1 MFFVFPRIPLFCPS
15 SGSTPIFSFT
25 KEQNRYD
32 IIPPMGLMDNLKQ
45 LGDLKKMRDQAMEV
59 QKKLAGIKITVE
71 HRGVTVV
78 MTADQ
83 KVVSISGE
91 SDFGKITEAVNEAL
105 KQSQKV
111 AADEMKPMMGGL
123 GLPGM

>member
-1 MFFVFPRIPLFCPS
+1 
-15 SGSTPIFSFT
+15 
-25 KEQNRYD
+25 
-32 IIPPMGLMDNLKQ
+32 MGLMDNLKQ

-59 QKKLAGIKITVE
+59 QKTLAAIKITVE
-71 HRGVTVV
+71 HQGVTVV

-91 SDFGKITEAVNEAL
+91 PDLQKVTHAVNEAL

-111 AADEMKPMMGGL
+111 AAEEMRPMMGGM
-123 GLPGM
+123 GLPGV

>member
-1 MFFVFPRIPLFCPS
+1 
-15 SGSTPIFSFT
+15 
-25 KEQNRYD
+25 
-32 IIPPMGLMDNLKQ
+32 MDSMKQ

-59 QKKLAGIKITVE
+59 QKKLAQIKITVE
-71 HRGVTVV
+71 HKGVTVV

-83 KVVSISGE
+83 KVVSIDGE
-91 SDFGKITEAVNEAL
+91 QNFDKITEAVNEAL

-111 AADEMKPMMGGL
+111 AAEEMKSLMGGM

>member
-1 MFFVFPRIPLFCPS
+1 
-15 SGSTPIFSFT
+15 
-25 KEQNRYD
+25 
-32 IIPPMGLMDNLKQ
+32 MGIMDNLKQ

-71 HRGVTVV
+71 HKGVTVV

-83 KVVSISGE
+83 KVVSIDGE
-91 SDFGKITEAVNEAL
+91 LDHQKITEAINEAL

-111 AADEMKPMMGGL
+111 AAEEMKSLMGGM

>member
-1 MFFVFPRIPLFCPS
+1 MWWRPCYNLF
-15 SGSTPIFSFT
+15 
-25 KEQNRYD
+25 
-32 IIPPMGLMDNLKQ
+32 MGIMDNLKQ
-45 LGDLKKMRDQAMEV
+45 LGDLKKMRDQAMEI

-71 HRGVTVV
+71 HKGVTVV

-83 KVVSISGE
+83 KVVSISGVA
-91 SDFGKITEAVNEAL
+91 DFEKITEAVNEAL

-123 GLPGM
+123 GIPGVG

>member
-1 MFFVFPRIPLFCPS
+1 
-15 SGSTPIFSFT
+15 
-25 KEQNRYD
+25 
-32 IIPPMGLMDNLKQ
+32 MGVLDNLKQ
-45 LGDLKKMRDQAMEV
+45 LGDLKKMRDQAMEI
-59 QKKLAGIKITVE
+59 QKKLADIKITVE
-71 HRGVTVV
+71 HQGVTVV

-91 SDFGKITEAVNEAL
+91 PDLQKVTHAVNEAL

-111 AADEMKPMMGGL
+111 AAQEMQGMMGG

>member
-1 MFFVFPRIPLFCPS
+1 MFDS
-15 SGSTPIFSFT
+15 
-25 KEQNRYD
+25 
-32 IIPPMGLMDNLKQ
+32 LKQ

-71 HRGVTVV
+71 HKGVIVV

-83 KVVSISGE
+83 KVVSISG
-91 SDFGKITEAVNEAL
+91 DNDLDKVAEAINEAL
-105 KQSQKV
+105 KESQKV
-111 AADEMKPMMGGL
+111 AAEEMKGLMGGM

>member
-1 MFFVFPRIPLFCPS
+1 
-15 SGSTPIFSFT
+15 
-25 KEQNRYD
+25 
-32 IIPPMGLMDNLKQ
+32 MGMLDGLKQ
-45 LGDLKKMRDQAMEV
+45 LGDLKKMRDSAMEI

-71 HRGVTVV
+71 HKGVIVV

-83 KVVSISGE
+83 KLVSISGE
-91 SDFGKITEAVNEAL
+91 QDFEKITEAVNEAL

>member
-1 MFFVFPRIPLFCPS
+1 
-15 SGSTPIFSFT
+15 
-25 KEQNRYD
+25 
-32 IIPPMGLMDNLKQ
+32 MGLMDGIKQ

-59 QKKLAGIKITVE
+59 QKKLSGIKITVE

-91 SDFGKITEAVNEAL
+91 LDHQKITEAVNEAL
-105 KQSQKV
+105 KQSQKQ
-111 AADEMKPMMGGL
+111 AAEEMKSLMGGM
-123 GLPGM
+123 PGM

>member
-1 MFFVFPRIPLFCPS
+1 
-15 SGSTPIFSFT
+15 
-25 KEQNRYD
+25 
-32 IIPPMGLMDNLKQ
+32 MGLMDNLKQ

-59 QKKLAGIKITVE
+59 QKKLACIKITVE
-71 HRGVTVV
+71 HKGVTVV

-91 SDFGKITEAVNEAL
+91 SDFWKITEAVNEAL

-123 GLPGM
+123 GIPGM

>member
-1 MFFVFPRIPLFCPS
+1 
-15 SGSTPIFSFT
+15 
-25 KEQNRYD
+25 
-32 IIPPMGLMDNLKQ
+32 MGLMDNLKQ

-59 QKKLAGIKITVE
+59 QKRLAQIKITIE

-83 KVVSISGE
+83 KVQSISGPSTGSGQVDYE
-91 SDFGKITEAVNEAL
+91 KVTEAVNEAL

-111 AADEMKPMMGGL
+111 AAEEMRGLMGGM
-123 GLPGM
+123 GMPGM

>member
-1 MFFVFPRIPLFCPS
+1 
-15 SGSTPIFSFT
+15 
-25 KEQNRYD
+25 
-32 IIPPMGLMDNLKQ
+32 MGLMDNLKQ

-71 HRGVTVV
+71 HKGVIVV

-83 KVVSISGE
+83 KVISISGDQNFE
-91 SDFGKITEAVNEAL
+91 KITEAVNETL

-123 GLPGM
+123 GIPGM